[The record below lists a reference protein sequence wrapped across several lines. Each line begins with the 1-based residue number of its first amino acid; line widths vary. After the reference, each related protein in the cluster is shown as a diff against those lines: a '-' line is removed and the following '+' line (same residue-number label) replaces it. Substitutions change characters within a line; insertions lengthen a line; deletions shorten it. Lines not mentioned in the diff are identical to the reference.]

1 MSSLK
6 AQLRADR
13 VAAMKAKDEVAKKA
27 LALALT
33 AVQKAEVAGKE
44 ARELSDAEILAVLG
58 REVAQ
63 RKDSAEA
70 FRAGGRE
77 DLVAKELAEAELLA
91 RYLPE
96 PLTEAELDALVAAEV
111 ERVAA
116 ETGADVSMRQMGLV
130 IKGVNA
136 RAEGRAPGALVA
148 QKVKAVLAA
157 QS

>member
-13 VAAMKAKDEVAKKA
+13 ITAMRAKDEVAKNA
-27 LALALT
+27 LAMALT

-44 ARELSDAEILAVLG
+44 SRELSNVEVLAVLTK
-58 REVAQ
+58 EVSQ

-70 FRAGGRE
+70 FRAGNRE
-77 DLVAKELAEAELLA
+77 DLVAKELAEAEVLSK
-91 RYLPE
+91 YLPE
-96 PLTEAELDALVAAEV
+96 PLTDAELDALVSAEV

-116 ETGADVSMRQMGLV
+116 ETGAPVTMRQMGIIV
-130 IKGVNA
+130 KSVNA

-148 QKVKAVLAA
+148 QKVKAALAA
-157 QS
+157 Q